1 MKTSQRIGIVLL
13 LIVVAGLSGFLGAY
27 IGGSMVSATLKAGAT
42 EMATATATP
51 QSEEVQ
57 VVSKNITVTTSEID
71 TIITQ
76 VVEQIEPAVVTVVG
90 TIPGTQSIFGRTADA
105 QVSGSGFIVSD
116 EGYIITNNH
125 VITDANAN
133 SLYVVLSD
141 GTELDAQLV
150 SRDVYADLAV
160 LKVEGSMPAVA
171 SLGNSEDLKPGETV
185 IAIGSPLGTFRNS
198 VTVGVISATGR
209 TLDTGDGYNMENLI
223 QTDAAINSGNSG
235 GPLVNLAGEVIGVNT
250 LVVRGSS
257 SYSNAIAEGL
267 GFAIPSDTVELI
279 SHQIINKGYFARPYF
294 GVGVQ
299 NINSSIAKR
308 YNLPVDW
315 GGYVT
320 EVTTGSPA
328 AQAGLHVQD
337 IITRIGDIDITEKT
351 TYLNALF
358 AYQPGDEVTIEFYR
372 NNQKMSASVVLAEAT
387 Y

>member
-1 MKTSQRIGIVLL
+1 MGTSQRIGIVLL

-27 IGGSMVSATLKAGAT
+27 IGGAMVSANLKTPAT
-42 EMATATATP
+42 ETVEATATSQA
-51 QSEEVQ
+51 EEVQ
-57 VVSKNITVTTSEID
+57 VVNKNITISTSEID
-71 TIITQ
+71 TVITQ
-76 VVEQIEPAVVTVVG
+76 VVEEIEPAVVTVVG

-125 VITDANAN
+125 VITDADA
-133 SLYVVLSD
+133 SSIYVVLSD

-150 SRDVYADLAV
+150 SRDIYADLAV
-160 LKVEGSMPAVA
+160 LKVDGSMPAVA
-171 SLGNSEDLKPGETV
+171 PLGDSEDLKPGETV

-209 TLDTGDGYNMENLI
+209 TLDSGEGYNMENLI

-250 LVVRGSS
+250 LIVRGSS
-257 SYSNAIAEGL
+257 YSNTTAEGL

-279 SHQIINKGYFARPYF
+279 SQQIISKGYFARPYL
-294 GVGVQ
+294 GIGIQ
-299 NINSSIAKR
+299 NINTTIAKR
-308 YNLPVDW
+308 YNLSVEW

-320 EVTTGSPA
+320 EVATGSPA
-328 AQAGLHVQD
+328 AKAGLRVQD
-337 IITRIGDIDITEKT
+337 IVTRIGDIEITEKN

-358 AYQPGDEVTIEFYR
+358 AYQPGDEVIIEFYR
-372 NNQKMSASVVLAEAT
+372 NNQKMSVSVVLAEAT

>member
-1 MKTSQRIGIVLL
+1 MSTAQRIGIVLL
-13 LIVVAGLSGFLGAY
+13 LVVVAGLSGFLGAY
-27 IGGSMVSATLKAGAT
+27 IGGAVILKASET
-42 EMATATATP
+42 NMITATAT
-51 QSEEVQ
+51 SATEEAQ
-57 VVSKNITVTTSEID
+57 VVNKNIIVTTSEID

-76 VVEQIEPAVVTVVG
+76 VVEQIEPAVVTVIG
-90 TIPGTQSIFGRTADA
+90 TIPGTQSVFGRTADA

-125 VITDANAN
+125 VITDADAN

-141 GTELDAQLV
+141 GTELTAQLV
-150 SRDVYADLAV
+150 SRDIYADLAV

-171 SLGNSEDLKPGETV
+171 SLGDSEDLKPGETV

-209 TLDTGDGYNMENLI
+209 TLDTGEGYNMENLI

-250 LVVRGSS
+250 LVVRGSN
-257 SYSNAIAEGL
+257 SYSNTIAEGL

-279 SHQIINKGYFARPYF
+279 SNQIIRQGYFARPYL

-299 NINSSIAKR
+299 NVNSSIAKR

-320 EVTTGSPA
+320 EVATGSPA
-328 AQAGLHVQD
+328 AKAGLHVQD

-358 AYQPGDEVTIEFYR
+358 AYQAGDEVVIEFYR

>member
-1 MKTSQRIGIVLL
+1 MGTSQRIGIVLL

-27 IGGSMVSATLKAGAT
+27 IGGAMVSANLKTPAT
-42 EMATATATP
+42 ETVEATATSRA
-51 QSEEVQ
+51 EEVQ
-57 VVSKNITVTTSEID
+57 VVNKNITISTSEID
-71 TIITQ
+71 TVITQ
-76 VVEQIEPAVVTVVG
+76 VVEEIEPAVVTVVG

-125 VITDANAN
+125 VIADADAN
-133 SLYVVLSD
+133 SVYVVLSD

-150 SRDVYADLAV
+150 SRDIYADLAV
-160 LKVEGSMPAVA
+160 LKVDGSMPAVA
-171 SLGNSEDLKPGETV
+171 PLGDSEDLKPGETV

-209 TLDTGDGYNMENLI
+209 TLDTGEGYNMENLI

-250 LVVRGSS
+250 LIVRGSS
-257 SYSNAIAEGL
+257 YSNTTAEGL

-279 SHQIINKGYFARPYF
+279 SQQIISKGYFARPYL
-294 GVGVQ
+294 GIGIQ
-299 NINSSIAKR
+299 NINTTIAKR
-308 YNLPVDW
+308 YNLAVEW

-320 EVTTGSPA
+320 EVATGSPA
-328 AQAGLHVQD
+328 AKAGLRVQD
-337 IITRIGDIDITEKT
+337 IVTRIGDIEITEKN

-358 AYQPGDEVTIEFYR
+358 AYQPGDEVIIEFYR
-372 NNQKMSASVVLAEAT
+372 NNQKMSVSVVLAEAT